1 MTAAIKPNEQIAMTA
16 VIVAV
21 KSIGSSFSDWR
32 RALLAVA

>member
-21 KSIGSSFSDWR
+21 KSIGSSSPIGGVPF
-32 RALLAVA
+32 

>member
-21 KSIGSSFSDWR
+21 RSIGNSSPIGGVPF
-32 RALLAVA
+32 